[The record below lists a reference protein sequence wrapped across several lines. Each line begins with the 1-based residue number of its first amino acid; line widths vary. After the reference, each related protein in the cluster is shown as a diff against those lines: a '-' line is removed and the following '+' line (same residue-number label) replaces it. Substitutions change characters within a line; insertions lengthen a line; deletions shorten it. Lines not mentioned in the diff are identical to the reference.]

1 MPEAPVLRDVYGKIR
16 VVELQWIPMADG
28 RRLAARLWLPND
40 AEQKPVPAVL
50 EYIPYRR
57 RDGTRVPRRRASH
70 AWMAAPGLCL
80 RPRRHHRQRRFR
92 RPAARRISEAGA
104 GRRLS
109 RSSPGWRSSPGAAA
123 AVGMIGISWGGFN
136 GLQVAA
142 ASRRR

>member
-57 RDGTRVPRRRASH
+57 RDGTRVRDDERH
-70 AWMAAPGLCL
+70 AWMAAQGYVCAASTS
-80 RPRRHHRQRRFR
+80 
-92 RPAARRISEAGA
+92 PAAAILTARCATNI
-104 GRRLS
+104 
-109 RSSPGWRSSPGAAA
+109 
-123 AVGMIGISWGGFN
+123 
-136 GLQVAA
+136 
-142 ASRRR
+142 